1 MDWLVFRDP
10 IVCCGR
16 ALTILQGGVST
27 AGGSVTLGLIA
38 DIYEAE
44 TQQFHLAFIV
54 LSSCIG
60 TSIGGI
66 IGGPIGRCKSLL
78 ALWRNWKERMRR

>member
-1 MDWLVFRDP
+1 MISWADNIF
-10 IVCCGR
+10 
-16 ALTILQGGVST
+16 QGGVST

-44 TQQFHLAFIV
+44 TQQFPLAFIV

-66 IGGPIGRCKSLL
+66 IGGPIGRCKSSL
-78 ALWRNWKERMRR
+78 ALSRNRKERTRR

>member
-1 MDWLVFRDP
+1 MISWADNIF
-10 IVCCGR
+10 
-16 ALTILQGGVST
+16 QGGVST

-44 TQQFHLAFIV
+44 TQQFPLAFIV

-78 ALWRNWKERMRR
+78 PFGNIRRKGRVANPRV